1 MAGRHLHEARA
12 PPIQATHAPGE
23 TGADAM
29 AEEQQPLVLVVDD
42 DPQVRRAIDGLLRSV
57 GHATTLYE
65 SAHELLNSPLPEQ
78 VGCIIMDVRIPRM
91 SGLEFQARLSERGE
105 HPPIVFV
112 TGYGDIPMSVRAMKA
127 GAVDFLAKP
136 FRDQDM
142 LDAVDAALAKDRER
156 RRALGHVAGI
166 RARYATLTPREV
178 QVLALVVSGL
188 MNKQVAGKLG
198 LSEITVKLHRASLM
212 RKMEVR
218 TLADLVRLAQLIGV
232 GPG

>member
-1 MAGRHLHEARA
+1 MADG
-12 PPIQATHAPGE
+12 
-23 TGADAM
+23 
-29 AEEQQPLVLVVDD
+29 EQQLVLIVDD

-57 GHATTLYE
+57 GHITALHE
-65 SAHELLNSPLPEQ
+65 SAQEVLDLPLLDR

-91 SGLEFQARLSERGE
+91 SGLEFQARLAERGD

-156 RRALGHVAGI
+156 RRASASLA
-166 RARYATLTPREV
+166 AAKALYDTLTPREV
-178 QVLALVVSGL
+178 QVMALVASGL
-188 MNKQVAGKLG
+188 MNKQVAGQLG
-198 LSEITVKLHRASLM
+198 LSEITVKLHRANLM
-212 RKMEVR
+212 KKMEVR
-218 TLADLVRLAQLIGV
+218 TLADLVRVAQLV
-232 GPG
+232 GSWSG